1 MKINIEYVTTWIE
14 EVQIHAWDQ
23 TSWTQEAKMKKI
35 NITAIIDMKK
45 NEANQFNCS
54 VTLAQ

>member
-1 MKINIEYVTTWIE
+1 MKMNIEYVTTWIE
-14 EVQIHAWDQ
+14 EVQIHVHVIKLAE
-23 TSWTQEAKMKKI
+23 QEAKMKKI
-35 NITAIIDMKK
+35 NITVIDMEK